1 MYQRQYKFSLSL
13 DLDKNKIF
21 LINRGDLKDRI
32 DPLYNKYILQFK
44 LNEIETIKLNDVLF
58 DNPMYGANESSIEFN
73 NFCRYIRITDI
84 DEFGLLKKDGIR
96 SAEKEELKYKVHLN
110 DILFARSGATVGKAY
125 IHLDSSLNAIFAGYL
140 IRFRVNESLLLSK
153 FLFYFTQTTI
163 YKEWVNAIQR
173 TAGQPN
179 INAEEYKSLL
189 IPNLKLGI
197 QQNIIDMMDKA
208 YESKKQKEKEAQGL
222 LDNIDDYLFDKL
234 GIKLPVKPE
243 NNIENITF
251 KVGFDDIFGDRLDA
265 DSYTSY
271 YQNIFDTFEKSTC
284 KFTTLKTITKKIKTG
299 TTPDQKLD
307 AFTIEKEIVF
317 LRNSDIQDGE
327 IIEDKFKYIKNNLE
341 KYLTFSYK
349 NEIIICIAGTIGISA
364 LNRFDRLAINQNV
377 SSLTID
383 ETQININFLIS
394 WLNTRV
400 AISLLK
406 RLASIA
412 TIAYV
417 NNPTLLRLQIPLP
430 AITIQNKI
438 VDEIKRRKQKAKQ
451 LQEEAKLELENAKKE
466 VERIIL
472 GNNYEC

>member
-1 MYQRQYKFSLSL
+1 M
-13 DLDKNKIF
+13 DKNKIF
-21 LINRGDLKDRI
+21 LINRGELEGRLDSYY
-32 DPLYNKYILQFK
+32 YNEVFLN
-44 LNEIETIKLNDVLF
+44 NEINLHKIGYTRFGEFIKVITKGSTPEMINEGIPFLKVLNMNEFGIKTEKLDFISFKTHQSMKRSQLHGNEILYSMAGTIGMAVNYDKKFEQANINQAIAKIILNDK
-58 DNPMYGANESSIEFN
+58 SFN
-73 NFCRYIRITDI
+73 IVMVY
-84 DEFGLLKKDGIR
+84 LLNSRLCNLQAKR
-96 SAEKEELKYKVHLN
+96 FLTVSA
-110 DILFARSGATVGKAY
+110 
-125 IHLDSSLNAIFAGYL
+125 
-140 IRFRVNESLLLSK
+140 
-153 FLFYFTQTTI
+153 
-163 YKEWVNAIQR
+163 
-173 TAGQPN
+173 QPN
-179 INAEEYKSLL
+179 INFEQIKSIK
-189 IPNLKLGI
+189 IPKILENQKI
-197 QQNIIDMMDKA
+197 EIISTMDRA

-383 ETQININFLIS
+383 ETQININFLIY
-394 WLNTRV
+394 WLNTKV
-400 AISLLK
+400 AINLLK

-430 AITIQNKI
+430 DITIQNEI
-438 VDEIKRRKQKAKQ
+438 ANEIKQKRQKAKQ
-451 LQEEAKLELENAKKE
+451 LQNEAKEELENAKKE
-466 VERIIL
+466 VEKIIL
-472 GNNYEC
+472 GDNYEC